1 MQPRTATA
9 QKCKQTLQNEFS
21 NNNRQTRSPFIVRKK
36 KSERKRSEA
45 KKHALSQITKPGRGQ
60 VRCCAIWMKL
70 KKKHTQKIRSR
81 VKKRNRA
88 KTRGEKIIT
97 NEKCKKK
104 CMPSVHF
111 RLLCTYSFCRTMW
124 GCFAFLSACSCW
136 GWSPLGFTIST
147 CLLWNEISNVT
158 TQKVLFKIGKPS
170 DYLIVYN
177 FDEDLLHC

>member
-1 MQPRTATA
+1 MPFCTKSAHGTQCKLFHRKRKKSPKLTLHTAQMQPRTATA

-36 KSERKRSEA
+36 KRERKRSNA
-45 KKHALSQITKPGRGQ
+45 KKHALSQTTKPGRGQ

-70 KKKHTQKIRSR
+70 KKKHTQKIRRR
-81 VKKRNRA
+81 VKKRNHA

-136 GWSPLGFTIST
+136 GWSPPR
-147 CLLWNEISNVT
+147 VH
-158 TQKVLFKIGKPS
+158 
-170 DYLIVYN
+170 
-177 FDEDLLHC
+177 DLDMFALE